1 MPTNE
6 IYELGAKN
14 LADRIRSTQDLST
27 KAQIMTYLGNL
38 RYSQYESTN
47 EPRARRLAAN
57 CYIASKYMNHRAIV
71 ARSS

>member
-14 LADRIRSTQDLST
+14 LADRIRSTSDLKT
-27 KAQIMTYLGNL
+27 KSQIMNYLGNL
-38 RYSQYESTN
+38 RFSQYESTN

-57 CYIASKYMNHRAIV
+57 CYIASKYLNHRAIV
-71 ARSS
+71 AKSA

>member
-14 LADRIRSTQDLST
+14 LADRIRNTQDLSV
-27 KAQIMTYLGNL
+27 KSQIMSYLGNL
-38 RYSQYESTN
+38 RYSQYETTK

-57 CYIASKYMNHRAIV
+57 CYIASKYLNHRAIV
-71 ARSS
+71 AKSA